1 MGKSAAAKNPHDAK
15 RAAFYRNQAIAWLRR
30 FKPEID
36 QAIKELAEKKYPKN
50 EGARKRIKLDKELEA
65 LGK

>member
-1 MGKSAAAKNPHDAK
+1 MAKATVTKNPKDVQ

-30 FKPEID
+30 FKPEVD
-36 QAIKELAEKKYPKN
+36 QAIKELAEKKFPKDA
-50 EGARKRIKLDKELEA
+50 GARKRIKLDKELES